1 MTMYLLMYCSLQDMD
16 FKKEESLSIQLG
28 FFNDSGVKYEWV
40 CSIFSCKMW
49 KPALLKRRR
58 KKVSLFALFCAPLAS
73 YSLPFFSMHI
83 NCTILRVCLQLPL
96 ANIHVAIMK
105 LNIRLYYPTSPTR
118 ARSGALFVF
127 ISSPRGVSDL
137 LRLRNLERLSKAF
150 QFFLILKRKA
160 RIKKIKTF
168 CR

>member
-1 MTMYLLMYCSLQDMD
+1 MKAGA
-16 FKKEESLSIQLG
+16 FEKK
-28 FFNDSGVKYEWV
+28 K
-40 CSIFSCKMW
+40 
-49 KPALLKRRR
+49 

-105 LNIRLYYPTSPTR
+105 LNIRLYYPTSKRTR

-137 LRLRNLERLSKAF
+137 LRLRNLKRLSKAF
-150 QFFLILKRKA
+150 QFFLILK
-160 RIKKIKTF
+160 KKSQNLNQSVLSLKN
-168 CR
+168 

>member
-1 MTMYLLMYCSLQDMD
+1 MTLALNMNESAPFFHVKCESRR
-16 FKKEESLSIQLG
+16 FWKEEEKSFPFRAVL
-28 FFNDSGVKYEWV
+28 
-40 CSIFSCKMW
+40 CS
-49 KPALLKRRR
+49 P
-58 KKVSLFALFCAPLAS
+58 

-105 LNIRLYYPTSPTR
+105 LNIRLYYPTSKRTR

-137 LRLRNLERLSKAF
+137 LRLRNLKRLSKAF

-160 RIKKIKTF
+160 RI
-168 CR
+168 